1 MIQTNISRR
10 DALKLALCG
19 ATASLVPSLSFA
31 MLSSAPRTL
40 AMNNLHTGESL
51 ESRYFDGAK
60 YIQAELARLNTL
72 CRDHRRNE
80 THSMDKRLFDQI
92 SEIQSLLGVKSEVL
106 IISGYRSPET
116 NASLRSGSNGVAKK
130 SRHMLGQAIDFRLDG
145 VKLSHLHEAALTIKA
160 GGVGYY
166 PRSQFVHIDTGPVRN
181 W

>member
-31 MLSSAPRTL
+31 MPSSAPRTL

-60 YIQAELARLNTL
+60 YIQSELARLNTL

-80 THSMDKRLFDQI
+80 THNMDKRLFDQI

-130 SRHMLGQAIDFRLDG
+130 SLHMLGQAIDFRLDG